1 MPQAFLDLKTGAVSD
16 SSAGNVPVIYLED
29 SWTSVLCDIRDW
41 MINHSTKPIPAPFIT
56 STMGTS
62 GQMVEMLV
70 VGDQEDIEWWQ
81 GKLTEVAPQNG
92 CSYFVMNRIGNSLTI
107 GYDQNANAAPGT
119 MVQLAGPGD
128 AVGRSACYGN
138 IKGGKRSDEGEF
150 EDRQRG
156 SPPPPGPPGPGGGGG
171 PPSPHSPTLEGSG
184 DSGPPG
190 EGQGQGEGGEGGES
204 GQGEGEGESG
214 GEGGECSTCDGTGM
228 GSGPGADE
236 GGQSDGS
243 GSGGDGSEGG
253 EGSGE
258 GGDDGN
264 PSGEGEGE
272 GGGEGSGEGES
283 DMCGDCNGTGQETPI
298 DDLIDPIG
306 EEGMSPTQEAADQ
319 QAAEDFGKQQ
329 EECSEQC
336 GECADQAEES
346 RDEGDVEGAV
356 ESAKAAQEVGNP
368 RSKKDNDNMARA
380 KEAAHDAI
388 DEAFEKGDITQDQ
401 ADALHDD
408 VDSPTPSNQS
418 DSQRLADEARQEAND
433 AFDTMDGEKMQ
444 DAADKAQQAADE
456 VQSRNDA
463 GSVQTAAKD
472 IADLAQ
478 NMGEGDIEDDMRD
491 LADEMKQRSQEK
503 QWGIKDVESGEFL
516 NDDQGVPAEFGSE
529 SDAEDMLEELGN
541 PDGMEVAPLPNRLDE
556 AMNKAKEDYPE
567 LDIDDPQTRDEFQE
581 QYDRTMDDLSAG
593 EICTVTNLDGD
604 FAPTA
609 GDVYKNLL
617 NYAMLLNPMIGG
629 MMQQAKKVPV
639 MLSVMSEK
647 KPLGLLVLQE
657 DEMDRFEEL
666 QQDSRYDQHSVDQPK
681 KPGDE
686 PKWAAFTYPLPPTL
700 DDSFGV
706 NSQVRILED
715 QGYWVK
721 VRPLTNSKGYM
732 SLLKANLDC
741 FDEQAIPSELQDVID
756 TPNMPTSAEELQRML
771 DEARRRRARK
781 KRQEKT
787 VSGDAMM
794 EYRVDIITG
803 ERKSFDKNQLLAG
816 EAGRTFVQIHKTMG
830 VMSDLIGLIEL
841 LDSKSIDYTVLQQKV
856 GPTQIE
862 TTPEGVGIATGMG
875 KPLVVRGNKVG
886 YL

>member
-41 MINHSTKPIPAPFIT
+41 MINHPTKPIPAPFIT
-56 STMGTS
+56 VKTDPNS
-62 GQMVEMLV
+62 GQVNEILII
-70 VGDQEDIEWWQ
+70 GDEKDVDWWD
-81 GKLTEVAPQNG
+81 GKITEVAPQNG
-92 CSYFVMNRIGNSLTI
+92 CNYFNTTRIGNSLTI
-107 GYDQNANAAPGT
+107 NYNQNATAASGT
-119 MVQLAGPGD
+119 TVELAGPGD

-156 SPPPPGPPGPGGGGG
+156 GGGGPPGPPGPGGGGG
-171 PPSPHSPTLEGSG
+171 GPPSPHDTTLGSG
-184 DSGPPG
+184 QGMPADGESGQ
-190 EGQGQGEGGEGGES
+190 EQGQGQDGEGGES
-204 GQGEGEGESG
+204 GQGDGQGESG
-214 GEGGECSTCDGTGM
+214 SEGGECSTCDGTGM
-228 GSGPGADE
+228 GSGPGADD

-243 GSGGDGSEGG
+243 GSGDSGDGSG
-253 EGSGE
+253 ESGE
-258 GGDDGN
+258 
-264 PSGEGEGE
+264 PGEGEGE
-272 GGGEGSGEGES
+272 GQGEGSGSGEGDS

-298 DDLIDPIG
+298 DDLADNIG
-306 EEGMSPTQEAADQ
+306 EEGMSPTQEAADK

-336 GECADQAEES
+336 AECADQAEES
-346 RDEGDVEGAV
+346 RDEKDVEGAV

-388 DEAFEKGDITQDQ
+388 DEAFKDGDITEDEAAQ
-401 ADALHDD
+401 LHDD

-418 DSQRLADEARQEAND
+418 EAQRLADEARQDAND
-433 AFDTMDGEKMQ
+433 ARDTEDANDMQ
-444 DAADKAQQAADE
+444 QAADKAQQAASE
-456 VQSRNDA
+456 VQNRNDA
-463 GSVQTAAKD
+463 GSVQNAAKD

-478 NMGEGDIEDDMRD
+478 SMGEGDIEDQMRE
-491 LADEMKQRSQEK
+491 LADEMKQRTQEK
-503 QWGIKDVESGEFL
+503 QWGIKDTESGEFL
-516 NDDQGVPAEFGSE
+516 NDDQGLPAEFSSE
-529 SDAEDMLEELGN
+529 QDAEDMLDELGN
-541 PDGMEVAPLPNRLDE
+541 PDGMEVYPIPDRIDE
-556 AMNKAKEDYPE
+556 AMNKAKEDLPE
-567 LDIDDPQTRDEFQE
+567 LDINDPQTRDEFQE
-581 QYDRTMDDLSAG
+581 QYERTMDDLAAG

-609 GDVYKNLL
+609 GETFKNLL

-629 MMQQAKKVPV
+629 MMKQAKKVPV
-639 MLSVMSEK
+639 MLSVMCEK
-647 KPLGLLVLQE
+647 QPLGLLVIQE
-657 DEMDRFEEL
+657 DEMDRLDEL
-666 QQDSRYDQHSVDQPK
+666 KQDSKYTLHSIDQPK
-681 KPGDE
+681 KAEDE
-686 PKWAAFTYPLPPTL
+686 PKWAAFTYSLAPTL

-741 FDEQAIPSELQDVID
+741 YDEQAVPSDLQDVID

-781 KRQEKT
+781 KRQDKT
-787 VSGDAMM
+787 VSSDAMM

-830 VMSDLIGLIEL
+830 VMSDLTGLIEL
-841 LDSKSIDYTVLQQKV
+841 LESRNIAYTVVQQKV

-862 TTPEGVGIATGMG
+862 TTPEGIGIATGMG